1 MKVKLETSPK
11 NEYRFEKKMKVSK
24 ILKELQLN
32 PESVMVI
39 RGNELLSTEDMVD
52 RDDEISIR
60 SVISGG

>member
-1 MKVKLETSPK
+1 LKVKLETSPK